1 MGSRIL
7 SMASPA
13 ASFSLDYA
21 ADGLRCAMK
30 LKAA

>member
-7 SMASPA
+7 SMRSPA
-13 ASFSLDYA
+13 ARISLDYA
-21 ADGLRCAMK
+21 ADGLRCVIA